1 MSFARKFPVHV
12 LPSMRVTTAK
22 MLLLAVGCGN
32 GETRESG
39 LTNWITVPEYQ
50 FGDDDEG
57 DVILQRP
64 LVRADSPRNRIL
76 VLDPRSSQVSEWTP
90 GGSLGFVVGRRG
102 QGPGDFASPQD
113 LFVEADG
120 SFSVLEDGGSR
131 FTYFSAGGDLVE
143 SIQGPGGRVGYQGF
157 RVALA
162 WPRNGVHL
170 GVPRLPAGI
179 ELGHRGD
186 TPVELQPLL
195 RVRMSDDGE
204 WLDPEPLLWLDMRN
218 KYHFVRHGN
227 GTTSYGSQPF
237 GDADEVWFEPGAA
250 VVVRTREA
258 PGAVELIEVDE
269 TGDTVWHR
277 DLRFEPA
284 RLTAQIVED
293 QVHEFLDATADQYE
307 TLFSISRQQ
316 LRNGYYEGLY
326 RPEYLPAADGRPV
339 LSASGDV
346 WIRTH
351 ELTDTL
357 RTHYVVRRGDAN
369 EEPRRVLLPEWLRIS
384 DATETHVW
392 GIWYDSMDVPHIVG
406 RRLVR
411 MGAIE

>member
-1 MSFARKFPVHV
+1 MSFAIKLPVHV
-12 LPSMRVTTAK
+12 LPGMRVTTAK
-22 MLLLAVGCGN
+22 MLLLAVACGN
-32 GETRESG
+32 GETRESARA
-39 LTNWITVPEYQ
+39 NWVTEHEYQ
-50 FGDDDEG
+50 FGADDTVG
-57 DVILQRP
+57 VILQRP
-64 LVRADSPRNRIL
+64 LVRADPPRNRVL
-76 VLDPRSSQVSEWTP
+76 VLDPRSSQVSEWTTE
-90 GGSLGFVVGRRG
+90 GSLGFVVGRRG
-102 QGPGDFASPQD
+102 EGPGDFASPQD

-120 SFSVLEDGGSR
+120 SFSVLEAMGSR
-131 FTYFSAGGDLVE
+131 FTSFSARGDLVE
-143 SIQGPGGRVGYQGF
+143 STQGPGGRIGYQGF

-162 WPRNGVHL
+162 WPRDGVHL

-179 ELGHRGD
+179 ELGQRGD
-186 TPVELQPLL
+186 APVELQPVL

-204 WLDPEPLLWLDMRN
+204 WLDPEPLLWLDVRN
-218 KYHFVRHGN
+218 RLHFIHHKN
-227 GTTSYGSQPF
+227 GHSSYGSQPF
-237 GDADEVWFEPGAA
+237 GDADEVRFEPGAA
-250 VVVRTREA
+250 VVLRKRG

-269 TGDTVWHR
+269 AGDTVWHR

-293 QVHEFLDATADQYE
+293 QLHEFLDATADQYE
-307 TLFSISRQQ
+307 TLFSTSRQQ
-316 LRNGYYEGLY
+316 LRNAYSERLY

-369 EEPRRVLLPEWLRIS
+369 EEPRRVLLPAWLRIS

-411 MGAIE
+411 MDAIK